1 MRTFKNLFLI
11 IISIIAIV
19 IVFNHLL
26 SVELI
31 PHNYSKLEVEIKDSS
46 TDSTLSNIQFVHFLI
61 TSDRDNIFDL
71 LLGHIS
77 HSYNVKNFNHG
88 FTNNIGQFTID
99 EFSTFFKLFE
109 SFNYEVII
117 INIVPN
123 NSYFSFKDSFELY
136 GLEKI
141 FVNANSNYE
150 NFVVIINNYD
160 PRVIKALSYKGT
172 INSISITR
180 EEFEKKSIHININ
193 KIKWSFSL
201 TIF

>member
-77 HSYNVKNFNHG
+77 HSYNVKNLYHG

-150 NFVVIINNYD
+150 KFVVIINNYD
-160 PRVIKALSYKGT
+160 PSVIKALSYKGT

-193 KIKWSFSL
+193 KIK
-201 TIF
+201 